1 MRDLFNKIMLPSF
14 AGSSGRDSKSSHMN
28 LLGEDGSSHDSV
40 VIQQEPG
47 FINEME
53 SSDPALLGKSS
64 KGSGVDDQPL
74 DMPDDVPHDLGED
87 HFDQQAK

>member
-14 AGSSGRDSKSSHMN
+14 AASSGKDSKSSHMN

-47 FINEME
+47 FIDEME

-64 KGSGVDDQPL
+64 KGSGVEDQPL
-74 DMPDDVPHDLGED
+74 ELPGDEVDGLGED
-87 HFDQQAK
+87 VYER